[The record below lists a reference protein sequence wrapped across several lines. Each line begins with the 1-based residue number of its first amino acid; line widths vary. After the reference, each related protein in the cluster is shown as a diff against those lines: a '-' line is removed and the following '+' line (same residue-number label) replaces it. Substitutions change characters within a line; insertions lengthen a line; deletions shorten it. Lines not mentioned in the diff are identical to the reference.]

1 MREMRD
7 PERPLDALYGV
18 YRDELLRFL
27 TVRTGDADDA
37 QDLLHDLW
45 FRASRLTGA
54 PVANGRAY
62 LYRMAHNLVIDRLRE
77 RQRRTRRESLWHEEQ
92 SGRSEGGGS
101 GDEPADSSMNAEE
114 AMFAQEEAARL
125 TAALNTLPEGARR
138 AFTLHKLEG
147 LSHADVA
154 VRLGISKS
162 GVEKHMA
169 VAMKYLRRAMAD

>member
-1 MREMRD
+1 MIEMRD

-27 TVRTGDADDA
+27 MVRTGDADDA

-45 FRASRLTGA
+45 FRASRMTGA

-92 SGRSEGGGS
+92 NGLGDCGGLAA
-101 GDEPADSSMNAEE
+101 EPADRAMNAEE
-114 AMFAQEEAARL
+114 ALFAREEATRL
-125 TAALNTLPEGARR
+125 TTALNTLPDGARR

-154 VRLGISKS
+154 TRLGISKS